1 MWQNNLKVLQMDE
14 TNSLKRVRK
23 KKPVYVT
30 LGIGGVYHTKGC
42 INCTEHFTSGDDR
55 GMG

>member
-1 MWQNNLKVLQMDE
+1 MDE
-14 TNSLKRVRK
+14 TNSLKRVHK

-30 LGIGGVYHTKGC
+30 LGIGEVYHTKGC